1 MKYLLISL
9 SAFVLFS
16 CTTVQG
22 QITTLDNAD
31 VSTFSIKKISTGA
44 TVPLLAT
51 PQVVNSAFGAPSSS
65 VQEYGELDGLTYTKS
80 TYSGLTIL
88 FHDGTTAYF
97 DLTTTAYG
105 LVFNNQVIKVGNNIS
120 TLSSLF
126 PSSYALRTDEQIFIL
141 LHANGE
147 MTDMRIVIGFNQYDK
162 ITDISLAQ

>member
-44 TVPLLAT
+44 TVPLLASS
-51 PQVVNSAFGAPSSS
+51 QAVNSAFGAPSSS
-65 VQEYGELDGLTYTKS
+65 VQEYGELDGRTYTKS

-97 DLTTTAYG
+97 DLTTTAFG
-105 LVFNNQVIKVGNNIS
+105 LVFNNQVIKVGQDIS
-120 TLSSLF
+120 TLLF
-126 PSSYALRTDEQIFIL
+126 PSSYALRTDEQIFIE
-141 LHANGE
+141 LHANGV